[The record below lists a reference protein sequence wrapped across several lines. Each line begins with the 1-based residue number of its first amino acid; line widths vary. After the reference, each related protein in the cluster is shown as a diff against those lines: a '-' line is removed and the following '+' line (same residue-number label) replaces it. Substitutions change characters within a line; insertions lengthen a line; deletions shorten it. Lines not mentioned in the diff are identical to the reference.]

1 MEERNSQFPHPHRR
15 HRTRAE
21 LFKEAYLPYLILLA
35 AAVLIIV
42 FIVGAI
48 TRGPS
53 AGVPL

>member
-21 LFKEAYLPYLILLA
+21 MFKEAYLPYLILLA